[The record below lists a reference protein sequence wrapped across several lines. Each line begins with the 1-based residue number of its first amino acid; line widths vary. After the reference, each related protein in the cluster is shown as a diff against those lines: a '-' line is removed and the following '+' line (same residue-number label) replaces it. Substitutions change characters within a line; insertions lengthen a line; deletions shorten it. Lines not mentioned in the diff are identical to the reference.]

1 MGIQKEFVMK
11 TYPLLSSGII
21 AMLACLSFAAC
32 GPNVSG
38 ETDRWNDYNQTVD
51 AAKTNYPAFGK
62 YFDQKRI
69 EIKAAWDALGSIGDE
84 NERAKRMRE
93 VNSSLSV
100 IAIKLREFEIA
111 SRNIPTV
118 IPKIQTL
125 FDRNL
130 AKYPDLERFRIQF
143 DEYSRQGLAALQKA
157 REMVLTAFPAGY
169 DEAFQIFSNAWRLQK
184 ESYDKLNKLRDDV
197 DYFIKEKID
206 AELEA
211 KKEKKTETKGG
222 KK

>member
-1 MGIQKEFVMK
+1 MRVIRLFKVGALA
-11 TYPLLSSGII
+11 LLAG
-21 AMLACLSFAAC
+21 LFLSAC

-38 ETDRWNDYNQTVD
+38 ETDRWNSYNKTVD
-51 AAKTNYPAFGK
+51 ASMTVYPAFGK
-62 YFDQKRI
+62 YFDQKRL

-93 VNSSLSV
+93 VNTNLSA
-100 IAIKLREFEIA
+100 IAIKLREFEVA

-118 IPKIQTL
+118 IPKIQAL
-125 FDRNL
+125 FDGNL
-130 AKYPDLERFRIQF
+130 AKYPDLDRFKIQF
-143 DEYSRQGLAALQKA
+143 DEYSRQGLAAVQRA

-169 DEAFQIFSNAWRLQK
+169 DEAYQIFSNAWQLQK

-197 DYFIKEKID
+197 DSFIKKKID
-206 AELEA
+206 AELE
-211 KKEKKTETKGG
+211 KKSEKKAEAKNG

>member
-1 MGIQKEFVMK
+1 MPKLVKRYCLGALVILAGVS
-11 TYPLLSSGII
+11 LS
-21 AMLACLSFAAC
+21 AC

-38 ETDRWNDYNQTVD
+38 ETDRWNDYNQTID
-51 AAKTNYPAFGK
+51 ASKANYPAFGK
-62 YFDQKRI
+62 FFDQKRM
-69 EIKAAWDALGSIGDE
+69 EIKAAWDALASIGDE

-93 VNSSLSV
+93 VNASLSV
-100 IAIKLREFEIA
+100 IAIKLREFEVA

-118 IPKIQTL
+118 ISRIQAL

-143 DEYSRQGLAALQKA
+143 DEYSRQGLNAAQKA
-157 REMVLTAFPAGY
+157 REMVLTAFPNSY
-169 DEAFQIFSNAWRLQK
+169 DEAYQVFSNAWRLQK
-184 ESYDKLNKLRDDV
+184 ESYDRLNKLRDDV
-197 DYFIKEKID
+197 DYFIKEKLD

-211 KKEKKTETKGG
+211 KKEKKAEPKGG